1 MNNKFVFLKLIL
13 LFVVGLFF
21 STAYAEEQ
29 LKLSDDKQEI
39 IQPSNIEELKTA
51 IAKLIEERKVPA
63 VAIAMID
70 ATGPIWIGA
79 LGEKNLK
86 NHSVAD
92 ENTLFRIGSTSKM
105 FVALSVL
112 KLVEQGKL
120 SLSDKLSDLAPDLV
134 FTNQW
139 SQTDPILVAHLLEH
153 TTGWDDIHLP
163 EYAHNDPTPVT
174 LKQGLD
180 FHPHSRI
187 SRWKPG
193 SRMSYCN
200 SGPPVAAYIVEKI
213 TGQNFEEYVQE
224 NFFDPIGMSTATY
237 FLNDNVKS
245 HGVTSYDN
253 GNQPQ
258 EYWHLLVRPS
268 GSINASVL
276 DMSKFLQFY
285 INRGSVMGKQL
296 ISKASL
302 IRMETAKTTSASEA
316 GQESGYGL
324 NNYSSPHSS
333 WIYRAHDGGV
343 NGGLTELAYLP
354 SANLGHVIMIN
365 SGDATTFK
373 AISKLI
379 RNYETRNLSA
389 VTVSNDIEV
398 TNEYKNIEGLYYPIN
413 SRQET
418 IHFINRIVNIERLR
432 FDGKELVRQRL
443 LGGEP
448 KYYYP
453 ISPDLYQSKSTGMI
467 SLSKAVDPLVGE
479 VIHANNT
486 VLLRTNGIIAYS
498 QIAIGGLWLLVMVS
512 SVLFLLVWG
521 VRRLKKKIPNGAT
534 IKIRLWPLLAS
545 LSIIFL
551 IFLFIKGSSKPFESF
566 GDPTVYSIGIM
577 LSTLAFGL
585 FSILGVYTSMKER
598 SSKMNKGVY
607 WYSTVSSFI
616 HLIVA
621 IYLFYY
627 GVIGLMLWV

>member
-1 MNNKFVFLKLIL
+1 MNNKFVFIKLIL
-13 LFVVGLFF
+13 LFIAGLFF
-21 STAYAEEQ
+21 SAAYAEEQ

-51 IAKLIEERKVPA
+51 IANLIKEKEVPA

-70 ATGPIWIGA
+70 ETGPVWIGA
-79 LGEKNLK
+79 LGKANLE
-86 NHSVAD
+86 NNSVAD

-112 KLVEQGKL
+112 RLVEQGKL
-120 SLSDKLSDLAPDLV
+120 SLSDKLSDLAPDIV

-139 SQTDPILVAHLLEH
+139 SQTDPIRVVHLLEH

-163 EYAHNDPTPVT
+163 EYAHNDPTPTT

-180 FHPHSRI
+180 FHPHSRV

-213 TGQNFEEYVQE
+213 TGQIFEEYVQE
-224 NFFDPIGMSTATY
+224 NFFDSIGMSTATY

-245 HGVTSYDN
+245 HGATSYDN

-258 EYWHLLVRPS
+258 EYWHLIVRPS
-268 GSINASVL
+268 GSINATVL

-296 ISKASL
+296 ISKDSL
-302 IRMETAKTTSASEA
+302 IRMETVKTTNAA
-316 GQESGYGL
+316 KVGQESGYGL
-324 NNYSSPHSS
+324 NNYSSPHDN
-333 WIYRAHDGGV
+333 WAYRAHDGGV

-373 AISKLI
+373 AISTLI

-398 TNEYKNIEGLYYPIN
+398 TNEHKKIEGLYYPIN

-418 IHFINRIVNIERLR
+418 IHFINRIVNIERLW
-432 FDGKELVRQRL
+432 FDGKKLVRQRL

-453 ISPDLYQSKSTGMI
+453 TSPDLYQSKSTGMI

-479 VIHANNT
+479 VVHADNT
-486 VLLRTNGIIAYS
+486 VLRPLNSILAYAQLAIAS
-498 QIAIGGLWLLVMVS
+498 LWLFVMVS
-512 SVLFLLVWG
+512 SVLFFLVWG
-521 VRRLKKKIPNGAT
+521 VRKLKKSIPTGAT
-534 IKIRLWPLLAS
+534 INIRLWPLLAS
-545 LSIIFL
+545 LSVIL
-551 IFLFIKGSSKPFESF
+551 LVFLFIKGASDPFDAFAAPSL
-566 GDPTVYSIGIM
+566 YSVGIM
-577 LSTLAFGL
+577 LSTLGFGL
-585 FSILGVYTSMKER
+585 FSVLGVYTSMKER

-627 GVIGLMLWV
+627 GVIGLMLWA